1 MKRTNSERGK
11 LNKSRGAAFEREVA
25 EMFRDRLG
33 VEAKRRLGQARE
45 GGHDIEFGVGQL
57 HPETNLPSL
66 FGLVTEA
73 KRTKTGQLRLPWLM
87 QAQEATTN
95 ESQIP
100 LVVTRGDGADPVAL
114 LWFQDLLTIFK
125 WLLMLQDLLDI
136 KD

>member
-1 MKRTNSERGK
+1 MPKKRTNSERGR

-45 GGHDIEFGVGQL
+45 GGHDID
-57 HPETNLPSL
+57 LPYI
-66 FGLVTEA
+66 FGLITEV
-73 KRTKTGQLRLPWLM
+73 KRTKSGQLRLPWLL
-87 QAQEATTN
+87 QAQNAMTD

-100 LVVTRGDGADPVAL
+100 LVVTRGDGADPVAV

-125 WLLMLQDLLDI
+125 WLIMLRDLLDI
-136 KD
+136 GE